1 MARAYSVSEILSK
14 KYKVLDWGQKWV
26 DAFGRPEISGVWF
39 VYGNSQ
45 NGKSSFIMQI
55 VRELAKVYKVFINE
69 LEEGTRLTFQNTLN
83 QSDIHSVKNN
93 VIVGSENNEELSN
106 RLRKRKSPH
115 VVIINSI
122 QYTSFTRSS
131 WLKFKNEHSQKLI
144 IVTSHVKGTV
154 PEGQVARFIRFD
166 ADLKI
171 WTEGFRAIS
180 NGRYNPGGI
189 FTIWE
194 EGANKYWGQK
204 EIQEQKT
211 KQKNE
216 KQRVDN

>member
-1 MARAYSVSEILSK
+1 MARAFSISEILSK
-14 KYKVLDWGQKWV
+14 KYKVLQWSQKWI
-26 DAFGRPEISGVWF
+26 DAFGSPEISGVWF

-45 NGKSSFIMQI
+45 NGKSSFIMQV
-55 VRELAKVYKVFINE
+55 VRELGRFFKVFINE

-83 QSDIHSVKNN
+83 QSDIQAVKNN
-93 VIVGSENNEELSN
+93 VIVGSESIEELTI

-115 VVIINSI
+115 IIIINSI
-122 QYTSFTRSS
+122 QYTQFTRAS
-131 WLKFKNEHSQKLI
+131 WLKFKKEFEHKLI
-144 IVTSHVKGTV
+144 IITSHVKGTV
-154 PEGQVARFIRFD
+154 PVGVTANFVKFD

-204 EIQEQKT
+204 ELQEQKKT
-211 KQKNE
+211 K
-216 KQRVDN
+216 